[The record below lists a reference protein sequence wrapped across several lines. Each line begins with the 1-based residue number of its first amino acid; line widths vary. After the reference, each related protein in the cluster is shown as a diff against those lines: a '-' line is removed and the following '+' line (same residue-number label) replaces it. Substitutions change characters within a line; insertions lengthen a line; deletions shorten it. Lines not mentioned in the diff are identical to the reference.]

1 MDAGS
6 SPSTVDSRDRRL
18 YLAVAACALVPY
30 LPALWNGF
38 AMDDL
43 YIIVWNPLVH
53 SLQGAWRAFGGP
65 YWPPDLGGQMYR
77 PLPVATFAV
86 DWTIAHGHPA
96 WFHAINLLWHAGVAV
111 IVTALAL
118 ALHSPSPEGRGGQG
132 VRTPEGRG
140 GQGVRTAALA
150 AGLVFAVHPVHVE
163 AVANVIGLGE
173 LMAAVGV
180 CLAVYAAVV
189 RQNVVWSGAALL
201 VGLFSKEN
209 AVVAPA
215 LIIWAWIVG
224 FSPRPAPP
232 PRRRLTF
239 VVSWV
244 IIAGV
249 YLAVRGAVLHP
260 YARLHAIAPVFLGES
275 AFAGRLTAVAA
286 LGDVLRL
293 LAFPLTLRVDYS
305 PAERTVVR
313 SLLDGRLAIG
323 LGCLALWAVLLVLAW
338 RRQRRVEAFGLG
350 WIAIAFLPVSNL
362 LFSTGVLLA
371 ERTLYLPSVGL
382 ALAAG
387 AALARLPVQR
397 LRVVLG
403 LLVVAGGIRSALRT
417 PVWHDDFSVTQS
429 ILEDSPQSY
438 RGPAR
443 MGAIYQSHRQPA
455 QALGALREAAKI
467 YDRDPTLFVA
477 AADAEITLGR
487 PRLADTLLMRAE
499 QLCYRCPGYYRTQAL
514 AARSRGDSAVAD
526 SLLSRIR

>member
-1 MDAGS
+1 MDS
-6 SPSTVDSRDRRL
+6 KDRRL
-18 YLAVAACALVPY
+18 YLVVAACALVPY
-30 LPALWNGF
+30 VPALWNGF

-53 SLQGAWRAFGGP
+53 SLHGAWRAFGGP

-77 PLPVATFAV
+77 PLPLATFAL
-86 DWTIAHGHPA
+86 DWSLARGHPA
-96 WFHAINLLWHAGVAV
+96 LFHAMNLLWHAGAALL
-111 IVTALAL
+111 VTALARRW
-118 ALHSPSPEGRGGQG
+118 ADW
-132 VRTPEGRG
+132 
-140 GQGVRTAALA
+140 TAALV
-150 AGLVFAVHPVHVE
+150 AGVIFALHPVHVE

-189 RQNVVWSGAALL
+189 RQNVLWSGAALL
-201 VGLFSKEN
+201 LGLLSKEN

-215 LIIWAWIVG
+215 LIVWAWIVG
-224 FSPRPAPP
+224 APLALRPD
-232 PRRRLTF
+232 RRRLFMF
-239 VVSWV
+239 VASWV
-244 IIAGV
+244 VIAGV
-249 YLAVRGAVLHP
+249 YLAVRAVVLQP
-260 YARLHAIAPVFLGES
+260 YARLHATAPVFLGES

-286 LGDVLRL
+286 LGDVVRL
-293 LAFPLTLRVDYS
+293 LVLPLTLRVDYA
-305 PAERTVVR
+305 PAERTIVR
-313 SLLDGRLAIG
+313 SILDGRFVIG
-323 LGCLALWAVLLVLAW
+323 FACLLLWAVLLVLAW
-338 RRQRRVEAFGLG
+338 RRQRRLEAYGLG

-387 AALARLPVQR
+387 TALARLPPER
-397 LRVVLG
+397 LRVVLVA
-403 LLVVAGGIRSALRT
+403 VVLAGGIRSGLRT

-429 ILEDSPQSY
+429 ILEDSPNSY

-443 MGAIYQSHRQPA
+443 MAAIYQSHRQPA

-477 AADAEITLGR
+477 AADAAITLGR

-499 QLCYRCPGYYRTQAL
+499 LLCFRCPGYYRTQAL

-526 SLLSRIR
+526 SLLARMR

>member
-1 MDAGS
+1 M
-6 SPSTVDSRDRRL
+6 DSRDRRL
-18 YLAVAACALVPY
+18 YLAVISCALVPY

-43 YIIVWNPLVH
+43 YIILWNPVVH
-53 SLQGAWRAFGGP
+53 SVQGVWRAFAGP

-77 PLPVATFAV
+77 PLPLATFAV
-86 DWTIAHGHPA
+86 SWTIAHGHPV
-96 WFHAINLLWHAGVAV
+96 WFHAMNLVWHAGVAV
-111 IVTALAL
+111 IVTALVL
-118 ALHSPSPEGRGGQG
+118 RSPSPEARGD
-132 VRTPEGRG
+132 
-140 GQGVRTAALA
+140 QGVRTAALA
-150 AGLVFAVHPVHVE
+150 AGLLFAVHPVHVE

-173 LMAAVGV
+173 LMAAAGV

-189 RQNVVWSGAALL
+189 RQDVLLSGAALVL
-201 VGLFSKEN
+201 GLLSKEN

-224 FSPRPAPP
+224 LPSRPTS
-232 PRRRLTF
+232 RRMLAF
-239 VVSWV
+239 AMSWV
-244 IIAGV
+244 VIAGA
-249 YLAVRGAVLHP
+249 YLAVRGVVLHP

-293 LAFPLTLRVDYS
+293 LLLPVTLRVDYS
-305 PAERTVVR
+305 PDERTIVR
-313 SLLDGRLAIG
+313 SLSDGRFLIG
-323 LGCLALWAVLLVLAW
+323 LACLALWAGLLVMAW
-338 RRQRRVEAFGLG
+338 RRQRRLEALGLG

-371 ERTLYLPSVGL
+371 ERTLYLASVGL

-387 AALARLPVQR
+387 AALARLPVER
-397 LRVVLG
+397 LRVVLA

-429 ILEDSPQSY
+429 ILEDSPESY

-443 MGAIYQSHRQPA
+443 MAALYQSHRQPDR
-455 QALGALREAAKI
+455 ALAALRTATRI
-467 YDRDPTLFVA
+467 YDRDPSLFVA
-477 AADAEITLGR
+477 GADAALTLGQSH
-487 PRLADTLLMRAE
+487 LADSLLARAE
-499 QLCYRCPGYYRTQAL
+499 QLCSRCPGYYRTQAL

-526 SLLSRIR
+526 SLLARMR

>member
-1 MDAGS
+1 MDS
-6 SPSTVDSRDRRL
+6 KDRRL
-18 YLAVAACALVPY
+18 YLVVAACALVPY
-30 LPALWNGF
+30 VPALWNGF

-53 SLQGAWRAFGGP
+53 SLHGAWRAFGGP

-77 PLPVATFAV
+77 PLPLATFAL
-86 DWTIAHGHPA
+86 DWSLARGHPA
-96 WFHAINLLWHAGVAV
+96 LFHAMNLLWHAGAALL
-111 IVTALAL
+111 VTALARRWADWTT
-118 ALHSPSPEGRGGQG
+118 ALVAG
-132 VRTPEGRG
+132 VI
-140 GQGVRTAALA
+140 
-150 AGLVFAVHPVHVE
+150 FAVHPVHVE

-189 RQNVVWSGAALL
+189 RQSVLWSGAALL
-201 VGLFSKEN
+201 LGLLSKEN

-215 LIIWAWIVG
+215 LIVWAWIVG
-224 FSPRPAPP
+224 APLALRPD
-232 PRRRLTF
+232 RRRLFMF
-239 VVSWV
+239 VASWV
-244 IIAGV
+244 VIAGV
-249 YLAVRGAVLHP
+249 YLAVRAVVLQP
-260 YARLHAIAPVFLGES
+260 YARLHATAPVFLGES

-286 LGDVLRL
+286 LGDVVRL
-293 LAFPLTLRVDYS
+293 LVLPLTLRVDYA
-305 PAERTVVR
+305 PAERTIVR
-313 SLLDGRLAIG
+313 SILDGRFVIG
-323 LGCLALWAVLLVLAW
+323 FACLLLWAVLLVLAW
-338 RRQRRVEAFGLG
+338 RRQRRLEAYGLG

-387 AALARLPVQR
+387 TALARLPPER
-397 LRVVLG
+397 LRVVLVA
-403 LLVVAGGIRSALRT
+403 VVLAGGIRSGLRT

-429 ILEDSPQSY
+429 ILEDSPNSY

-443 MGAIYQSHRQPA
+443 MAAIYQSHRQPA

-477 AADAEITLGR
+477 AADAAITLGR

-499 QLCYRCPGYYRTQAL
+499 LLCFRCPGYYRTQAL

-526 SLLSRIR
+526 SLLARMR